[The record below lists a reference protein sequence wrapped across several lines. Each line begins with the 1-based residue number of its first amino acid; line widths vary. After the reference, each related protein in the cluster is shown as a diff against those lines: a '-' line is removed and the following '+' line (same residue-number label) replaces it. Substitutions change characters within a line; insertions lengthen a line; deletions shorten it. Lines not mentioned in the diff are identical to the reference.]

1 MVLLFGSRYLHSL
14 YACANIHPLV
24 QQKTIS
30 DVIFAQCAAQSNV
43 SLCIQIVKQL
53 SRQLTMKIQLLQ
65 RINRTSSLSNPKWY
79 CRRIT
84 IDVADTAGPAQQQT
98 SRHRHGTG
106 HAFSPHL
113 PFCIVY
119 NRWIVE
125 KRVTERMNRMS
136 QNHKKIDNIVS
147 DYISGANGRNRNS
160 QRKTKHI
167 VTYNLY

>member
-113 PFCIVY
+113 PFCILYY

-125 KRVTERMNRMS
+125 KRATETMNRMN
-136 QNHKKIDNIVS
+136 QNHKKTDNIVS
-147 DYISGANGRNRNS
+147 DGRYIIYQERTEGTVTHKEKRN
-160 QRKTKHI
+160 T
-167 VTYNLY
+167 L